1 MEKDNN
7 FKFKNYE
14 NLDKIIIESEE
25 LIEKLLNEN
34 EMEETSIDLKETFN
48 SLFLDNNVIDN
59 QLGTLYFEEDEENI
73 EIDVADLKLIQH
85 LINFKINN
93 ANLYLHPFHIVS
105 PSPWPFSAAMSI
117 FPVTIGAVMYMHSYS
132 NGLLLLLA
140 GFINVILIAY
150 SWWNDIV
157 REATFESAHTK
168 KVQDGLKMG
177 FILFLVSEVMFFF
190 AFFWAFFYFALS
202 PSVHIG
208 CLWPPYA
215 ITPIDPYFTPLLNTF
230 ILLTSA
236 ITITYT
242 HRRLR
247 LGHSLATYVGF
258 IETLFLAFFFVAKQF
273 TEYLGAPFAISDGV
287 YGSTFY
293 MITGLHGSHVYCWSY
308 FYFS

>member
-1 MEKDNN
+1 MENN
-7 FKFKNYE
+7 NNVKFKNYE
-14 NLDKIIIESEE
+14 NLDKTLAESEE
-25 LIEKLLNEN
+25 LIEKLLKEN
-34 EMEETSIDLKETFN
+34 EMEETSIHLKETFN
-48 SLFLDNNVIDN
+48 SLFLEYNVLNNN
-59 QLGTLYFEEDEENI
+59 SGTIIFEDEENI
-73 EIDVADLKLIQH
+73 EIDLADLNIIHELILH
-85 LINFKINN
+85 KKNK

-208 CLWPPYA
+208 CIWPPYA
-215 ITPIDPYFTPLLNTF
+215 ITPIDPYMTPLLNTF

-258 IETLFLAFFFVAKQF
+258 IETLFLAFFF
-273 TEYLGAPFAISDGV
+273 
-287 YGSTFY
+287 
-293 MITGLHGSHVYCWSY
+293 CC
-308 FYFS
+308 